1 MRNKSLAAF
10 FCTLLAAFSVILPK
24 LTLAYE
30 QEISSLSSAIAGKA
44 SAAGKKAV
52 AVVDFT
58 DLQGNVTE
66 LGRFLAEE
74 LSVSLSGAGKGFD
87 VVDRTHLKSLLS
99 EHKLSSTGLIDPKT
113 ARELGKIAGVDALVT
128 GTITPFGDS
137 IRLSIKVL
145 DTETAKVISA
155 STANIAKTKAIEELL
170 TRGIGS
176 VQSTGRQVPAA
187 GSISSPN
194 NQNAKKVGDLMV
206 TMKDVVVSSKER
218 VGVIMDFLNQSDKEL
233 KLAAATGAPR
243 LTDERG
249 NVFSFEGYNGGSQYH
264 RGTFKWENDGVG
276 LNAKSKSTVVLYF
289 KPRDIDSI
297 SKIGTN
303 FAVSFDYVLF
313 DRKDESES
321 HHSVSFA
328 DIAAQSN

>member
-1 MRNKSLAAF
+1 MRNKSLTAF
-10 FCTLLAAFSVILPK
+10 FCILLAAFSVILPK

-30 QEISSLSSAIAGKA
+30 QEISSLSTAIAGKA
-44 SAAGKKAV
+44 SAAGKKTI

-74 LSVSLSGAGKGFD
+74 LSVSLSGAGKDFD
-87 VVDRTHLKSLLS
+87 VVDRTHLKSLLA

-145 DTETAKVISA
+145 DTETAKVIGA

-176 VQSTGRQVPAA
+176 AQSTSQQVPATGYVPSV
-187 GSISSPN
+187 GSPKS
-194 NQNAKKVGDLMV
+194 KKVDPLV
-206 TMKDVVVSSKER
+206 ITMKR
-218 VGVIMDFLNQSDKEL
+218 IVILEGQIMVHLDFLNQSDKEL
-233 KLAAATGAPR
+233 KLGIESGNDVD
-243 LTDERG
+243 LTDEKG
-249 NVFSFEGYNGGSQYH
+249 NIFKYIKGIANTAGKFGFESASTLLPKSN
-264 RGTFKWENDGVG
+264 ND
-276 LNAKSKSTVVLYF
+276 VVLNF
-289 KPRDIDSI
+289 KFKDRDINIKEIGSNFIFSLRYKLYNPRDKSLSYYDI
-297 SKIGTN
+297 SFT
-303 FAVSFDYVLF
+303 
-313 DRKDESES
+313 
-321 HHSVSFA
+321 
-328 DIAAQSN
+328 DIKAQRN